1 MQMPDFNA
9 GEVVQGDVE
18 IIESDNEAWQTKV
31 DVASA

>member
-18 IIESDNEAWQTKV
+18 IIESDNEGYQDKAE
-31 DVASA
+31 S